1 MQGLFFTKKILYK
14 WYYLLY
20 IVYKGFS
27 MSQTIVNFRIDT
39 EDKISLEQLC
49 DNLGLSL
56 STAFKIFAKKMI
68 REQRIPFD
76 VSLDNFYS
84 ENNLKYL
91 ERVITDIESGSANLA
106 EHQLIEDF

>member
-1 MQGLFFTKKILYK
+1 
-14 WYYLLY
+14 
-20 IVYKGFS
+20 

-91 ERVITDIESGSANLA
+91 ERVITDIESGSANLD

>member
-1 MQGLFFTKKILYK
+1 
-14 WYYLLY
+14 
-20 IVYKGFS
+20 
-27 MSQTIVNFRIDT
+27 
-39 EDKISLEQLC
+39 
-49 DNLGLSL
+49 
-56 STAFKIFAKKMI
+56 MI

-91 ERVITDIESGSANLA
+91 EKVITDIESGSANLA

>member
-1 MQGLFFTKKILYK
+1 
-14 WYYLLY
+14 
-20 IVYKGFS
+20 

-91 ERVITDIESGSANLA
+91 EKVITDIESGSTKLA

>member
-1 MQGLFFTKKILYK
+1 
-14 WYYLLY
+14 
-20 IVYKGFS
+20 

>member
-1 MQGLFFTKKILYK
+1 
-14 WYYLLY
+14 
-20 IVYKGFS
+20 

-91 ERVITDIESGSANLA
+91 EKVITDIESGSANLA

>member
-1 MQGLFFTKKILYK
+1 
-14 WYYLLY
+14 
-20 IVYKGFS
+20 

-91 ERVITDIESGSANLA
+91 EKVITDIESGSANLA
-106 EHQLIEDF
+106 EHQLLEDF

>member
-1 MQGLFFTKKILYK
+1 
-14 WYYLLY
+14 
-20 IVYKGFS
+20 

-91 ERVITDIESGSANLA
+91 ERVITDIEAGSANLA
-106 EHQLIEDF
+106 EHQLIENF